1 MACLVSDASI
11 SRHLRAEVGLSG
23 LRAVE
28 LQPLPD
34 ALPQHVQGGV
44 GLHDL
49 GHGLR
54 DEGLH
59 PREPVAKGAVQVVR
73 QVNANHHTCRSSQQ
87 LNANTK
93 SSVLGNKIT
102 HDIVPAHSGTVSCDV
117 VHKT

>member
-1 MACLVSDASI
+1 MVSDASI

-23 LRAVE
+23 LGAVE
-28 LQPLPD
+28 LQALPD
-34 ALPQHVQGGV
+34 ALPEHVQGGV

-73 QVNANHHTCRSSQQ
+73 QVNANHHTCRSSQY
-87 LNANTK
+87 LNARHK
-93 SSVLGNKIT
+93 VFVLGQQDNTQHCPSIQW
-102 HDIVPAHSGTVSCDV
+102 DIVV
-117 VHKT
+117 